1 MYEACDL
8 YNGLQLGVSIVA
20 VFTGA
25 FYKGWKDYNTCGGS
39 SEPVKGESETGKGAS
54 KGDILSNKT
63 LTNQTGK
70 VDNYVSSVK
79 GNVAA
84 EADFNALNPTN
95 VRTYPNGTV
104 VGDLPDGRTV
114 NLHPSSTLGG
124 TPTVEIYDPSTGM
137 STKVR
142 Y

>member
-1 MYEACDL
+1 M
-8 YNGLQLGVSIVA
+8 
-20 VFTGA
+20 
-25 FYKGWKDYNTCGGS
+25 
-39 SEPVKGESETGKGAS
+39 
-54 KGDILSNKT
+54 SNKT

-79 GNVAA
+79 GDVTAK
-84 EADFNALNPTN
+84 ADFNSLNPTN

-104 VGDLPDGRTV
+104 VGNLPDGRTV

-137 STKVR
+137 STKIR